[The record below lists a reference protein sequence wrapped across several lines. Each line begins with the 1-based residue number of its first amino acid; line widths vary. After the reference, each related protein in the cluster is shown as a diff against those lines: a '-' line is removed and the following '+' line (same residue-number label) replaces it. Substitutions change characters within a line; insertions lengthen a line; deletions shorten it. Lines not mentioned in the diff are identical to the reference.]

1 MNEAISKERLSSKD
15 LYLNRFIKK
24 GKKEKTEPT
33 LRDKELVLLRNAV
46 KRINYTD
53 ISFQKGELYKN
64 EQFYNVEINN
74 KEINIL
80 LTYAKNYSMRN
91 RIAGEKV
98 IPNKFDINISVNET
112 DFNRVHFHKSLPKI
126 LICVGLVYNI
136 YKALAL

>member
-24 GKKEKTEPT
+24 GKKEKTEPI
-33 LRDKELVLLRNAV
+33 LRDKELDLLRSAV

-126 LICVGLVYNI
+126 PP
-136 YKALAL
+136 KAG